1 MNQWPDQDYW
11 MAAEGVAYIE
21 AVESDALQRFCF
33 QFDRLKTIIRMEQ
46 LEDPWLSMMRV
57 LSRVRMRMLAMPI
70 PFDSESMGMGAVRV
84 EIKAILKQVGSGDV
98 NRTVVVSCLESLEE
112 LELWSHSNPLADR
125 VVEILETG
133 DSHSRGLVVLRPE
146 WIAPTAT
153 WIRERVSDVGVWSR
167 KDGNSIP
174 IQQLLVLPGRPQYF
188 ARRDEDTVPFL
199 TAPRSE
205 STCFV
210 QFDFLGLPKPVPGL
224 LDSGSSSASRQIRGG
239 FRVPEVIIDDSP
251 EEPELFD
258 WEAIRYRRSERGGTE
273 TDEFVPARAVTF
285 ADGSHTFVLAS
296 DEGIAQVATSDP
308 MGKIKLISKPS
319 AELDPGDVL
328 IIRTGGS
335 EAGHIRDL
343 ADHHFG
349 VGLHRST
356 VDNWKIRVRRA
367 VFLEGG
373 PAAARRAMG
382 EASGAARNFD
392 HWISEG
398 AIKPRERSDF
408 DVVSRFAGLSPSDAE
423 EVWDAMSKV
432 FLAHIQAGQMIRDR
446 LEERLE
452 GRSLQ
457 SLEDAEYVEVEIAG
471 FGTLR
476 ASRIIGIA
484 PFSDTVPH
492 RFIGVINPQ
501 EID

>member
-1 MNQWPDQDYW
+1 MNQWPDQDYR

-21 AVESDALQRFCF
+21 AVESGVLQRFCL
-33 QFDRLKTIIRMEQ
+33 QFDRLKTIIRLEQ
-46 LEDPWLSMMRV
+46 LEDPWLSIMRV
-57 LSRVRMRMLAMPI
+57 LSRVRMRMLAMPL
-70 PFDSESMGMGAVRV
+70 PFGSEAIGIGAVRLEV
-84 EIKAILKQVGSGDV
+84 ETILKQVGSGDA
-98 NRTVVVSCLESLEE
+98 NRSVVVSCLESLTE
-112 LELWSHSNPLADR
+112 LELGTHGNPLAER

-133 DSHSRGLVVLRPE
+133 DSHSRGLVVLKPE

-153 WIRERVSDVGVWSR
+153 WIRERVSDASIWSR
-167 KDGNSIP
+167 KDGDSIP

-188 ARRDEDTVPFL
+188 SRRDENTVPFL

-224 LDSGSSSASRQIRGG
+224 LDRGSSSASRQIRGG
-239 FRVPEVIIDDSP
+239 FRVPDVVIDDSP
-251 EEPELFD
+251 EELELFD
-258 WEAIRYRRSERGGTE
+258 WETIRYRRSERSGSE
-273 TDEFVPARAVTF
+273 VDEFVLARAVTF

-296 DEGIAQVATSDP
+296 DEGAAQIATSDP
-308 MGKIKLISKPS
+308 MGKIKLISKLG
-319 AELDPGDVL
+319 ANLEPGDVL

-335 EAGHIRDL
+335 EAGHVRDL

-349 VGLHRST
+349 AGMHRST
-356 VDNWKIRVRRA
+356 VDNWKSQVRSA
-367 VFLEGG
+367 VLLEGG

-382 EASGAARNFD
+382 GTSGAARNFD
-392 HWISEG
+392 HWISAV

-423 EVWDAMSKV
+423 KVWDAMSKV

-446 LEERLE
+446 LEEGLE
-452 GRSLQ
+452 GRTLQ
-457 SLEDAEYVEVEIAG
+457 SLEDSEYVEVEIAG

-484 PFSDTVPH
+484 PFTDTVPH

-501 EID
+501 EIN